1 MPRPRSP
8 SSECR
13 FGGLELTTTLRL
25 ALDATLIS
33 EAEQLGIDVRQSLE
47 ADLRRRIGAA
57 SSHPTHGGGPRAVR
71 HSLNKWGGRIRVR
84 Q

>member
-1 MPRPRSP
+1 M
-8 SSECR
+8 
-13 FGGLELTTTLRL
+13 TTTLRL

-57 SSHPTHGGGPRAVR
+57 RRNEVWRAE
-71 HSLNKWGGRIRVR
+71 NKAAMEAWNLWVDENGLPLADKRPW
-84 Q
+84 

>member
-1 MPRPRSP
+1 M
-8 SSECR
+8 
-13 FGGLELTTTLRL
+13 TTTLRL

-57 SSHPTHGGGPRAVR
+57 RRNEAWR
-71 HSLNKWGGRIRVR
+71 EENKVGIEAWNQWVDVNGLPLADKRPW
-84 Q
+84 

>member
-1 MPRPRSP
+1 M
-8 SSECR
+8 
-13 FGGLELTTTLRL
+13 TTTLRL

-57 SSHPTHGGGPRAVR
+57 RRNEAWR
-71 HSLNKWGGRIRVR
+71 EENKAGIDEANAELQRNGLWSDGLRLF
-84 Q
+84 